1 MKKAFSLAFALV
13 VAASS
18 ALFSAP
24 FATAAG
30 SAPWTGIST
39 TLHPG
44 VQSAYKSQINV
55 AFRGFS
61 YRLSRMGKSEA
72 VRTLDALDAKISAL
86 LKKRLSQKN
95 RFVLSYAQYLV
106 GTERVSVMA
115 RADDSYSY
123 SYSYSYVLPTQTV
136 PAPGNGPVY
145 DYTDV
150 VTRAAVTVS
159 PQDQQGKIVVPFQEE
174 EIGRFAVYAIGDVL
188 TLTDV
193 YVSNL

>member
-13 VAASS
+13 LAASS

-30 SAPWTGIST
+30 SAPWTGIVT

-44 VQSAYKSQINV
+44 VQSAYKSQVNV

-106 GTERVSVMA
+106 GTERASVMA
-115 RADDSYSY
+115 RADDSS
-123 SYSYSYVLPTQTV
+123 VPPAQTV

>member
-1 MKKAFSLAFALV
+1 MKKALPLALAFVIATASPV
-13 VAASS
+13 SFASAAS
-18 ALFSAP
+18 
-24 FATAAG
+24 ATG
-30 SAPWTGIST
+30 SDSWTGIGT

-44 VQSAYKSQINV
+44 VQNAYKSQINV

-106 GTERVSVMA
+106 TAERATVMA
-115 RADDSYSY
+115 RMDDA
-123 SYSYSYVLPTQTV
+123 YVPPTQTA

-159 PQDQQGKIVVPFQEE
+159 PEDPKGKIVIPFQEE

-188 TLTDV
+188 TLTDA
-193 YVSNL
+193 YVSNV

>member
-1 MKKAFSLAFALV
+1 MKKAFSLALVLV
-13 VAASS
+13 VATLSVFSS
-18 ALFSAP
+18 TP
-24 FATAAG
+24 FAAAAG
-30 SAPWTGIST
+30 SAPWAGIST

-61 YRLSRMGKSEA
+61 YRISRMGKSEA
-72 VRTLDALDAKISAL
+72 IRTIDALDAKISAL

-95 RFVLSYAQYLV
+95 RFVFSYAQYLV
-106 GTERVSVMA
+106 NTERASVMA
-115 RADDSYSY
+115 RANDA
-123 SYSYSYVLPTQTV
+123 YVPPVQTV

-159 PQDQQGKIVVPFQEE
+159 PQDQQGKIVVPFQDE

>member
-1 MKKAFSLAFALV
+1 MKKVFSLAFALV

-18 ALFSAP
+18 TLFSAP

-30 SAPWTGIST
+30 SAPWTGIVT

-55 AFRGFS
+55 AFRAFS
-61 YRLSRMGKSEA
+61 YRISRMGKSEA
-72 VRTLDALDAKISAL
+72 IRTLDALDAKISAL

-106 GTERVSVMA
+106 STERASVMA

-123 SYSYSYVLPTQTV
+123 SYSYVLPAQTV

>member
-13 VAASS
+13 VATSS

-24 FATAAG
+24 FATADG

-61 YRLSRMGKSEA
+61 YRISRMGKSEA
-72 VRTLDALDAKISAL
+72 VRTLDAIDAKISAL

-95 RFVLSYAQYLV
+95 RFVLSYARYLV
-106 GTERVSVMA
+106 GTERASVMA
-115 RADDSYSY
+115 RADDYSAPY
-123 SYSYSYVLPTQTV
+123 ALPTQTV